1 MHIRKPLAALCAA
14 VLLGAAA
21 ACGGND
27 DGEAEFLAEVN
38 AICDEYRP
46 KLALLAPPSLDEEEW
61 AAIAA
66 DMGDLLEASV
76 NELRLLEPPESIGED
91 YGKWLDLR
99 AEILSAMRD
108 VQTAAGT
115 HDLAALDTAL
125 RQANEAMAA
134 ADPLAEEIGF
144 EACSPTGIRTER

>member
-1 MHIRKPLAALCAA
+1 MRTPLATLCAA

-21 ACGGND
+21 ACGGGD

-38 AICDEYRP
+38 AICADYRP
-46 KLALLAPPSLDEEEW
+46 KLELLAPPTLDEEEW

-76 NELRLLEPPESIGED
+76 NELRLLEPPEGSGED
-91 YGKWLDLR
+91 YGEWLDLR
-99 AEILSAMRD
+99 AEILAAMRE
-108 VQTAAGT
+108 VQTAAGS
-115 HDLAALDTAL
+115 HDFPALEAALQ
-125 RQANEAMAA
+125 QANDAMAQ

-144 EACSPTGIRTER
+144 DECSPTGIRTEL

>member
-1 MHIRKPLAALCAA
+1 MRKPLATLCAA
-14 VLLGAAA
+14 MLLGAAA
-21 ACGGND
+21 GCGGGD

-91 YGKWLDLR
+91 YGEWLDLR

-108 VQTAAGT
+108 VQAAAGL
-115 HDLAALDTAL
+115 HDLQALDTAL
-125 RQANEAMAA
+125 QRANAAMAE

-144 EACSPTGIRTER
+144 EACSPTGIRTEL